1 VVVASTWVVV
11 DISIGRNNSIY
22 KIKGEGGAYLA
33 VVVAGKGGGEG
44 GYATRVGKVEVG
56 VEPSSCEGSG
66 GYATR
71 ICGKNFLKEEGR
83 GRTSLV
89 AVVLI
94 AARI

>member
-1 VVVASTWVVV
+1 VVVVSTWVVV

-33 VVVAGKGGGEG
+33 VVVAGKGGGDG
-44 GYATRVGKVEVG
+44 GYARRVVVVGKVEVG
-56 VEPSSCEGSG
+56 VEPSWCEGSG

-71 ICGKNFLKEEGR
+71 ICEKNFLKEEGR

-89 AVVLI
+89 AV